1 MIAITSS
8 GKLPLKYVVMNYS
21 IVPMLSI
28 FNRLP
33 VVAGYFDDEIDAL
46 SLLSVEKLIGG
57 SSETSRFASEAPPEV
72 CL

>member
-1 MIAITSS
+1 
-8 GKLPLKYVVMNYS
+8 
-21 IVPMLSI
+21 MLSI

-33 VVAGYFDDEIDAL
+33 VVAGYFDDEINAL

-57 SSETSRFASEAPPEV
+57 SSETSRFASEASPVV